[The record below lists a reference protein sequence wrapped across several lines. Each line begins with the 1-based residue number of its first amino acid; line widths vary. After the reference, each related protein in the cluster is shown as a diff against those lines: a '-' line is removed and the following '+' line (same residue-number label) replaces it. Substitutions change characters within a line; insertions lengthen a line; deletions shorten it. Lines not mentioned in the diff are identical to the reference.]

1 MKFVYVCR
9 GCGSADITEKCTKLI
24 NKEEIIVCYYTYVC
38 NNCGCSRPN
47 MLADVDA
54 PDDLDVQTDK
64 WNFAEERWESK

>member
-9 GCGSADITEKCTKLI
+9 GCGSADISEEI
-24 NKEEIIVCYYTYVC
+24 IEEEIIVCYDTYVC
-38 NNCGCSRPN
+38 NNCGRDGAN
-47 MLADVDA
+47 LLDEVEA